1 MFPALKCILAACVA
15 AAVLGEAARA
25 ASYLLP
31 APGESIIGDLQQVA
45 ASETDTLVEISRR
58 HGLGY
63 EELVLANPGV
73 DRWLPG
79 AGTSVLLPTRYIL
92 PRAPRVGIVVNIAE
106 MRLYYFAPAK
116 GKTPA
121 QVVTYPVGV
130 GRDDWKTP
138 ETATSISAKLTD
150 PAWYPPRAIRKEH
163 AARGDHLPAIVPAGP
178 NNPLGRHVLK
188 LAIGGGYYIHGTSQ
202 MYGIGMPV
210 THGCLRLYP
219 EDVEELFKQVPVGTP
234 VRIVNQPYKSAWR
247 GGVLYIEAHPD
258 VAHDDP
264 PDFKGLDTYLRAA
277 LRRRQSYPVDWPG
290 VQGVALHP
298 RGVPMPVPIIIDA
311 TRG

>member
-1 MFPALKCILAACVA
+1 MFLAPKLILAALLA
-15 AAVLGEAARA
+15 AGIFSKPSHA
-25 ASYLLP
+25 ASYPLP
-31 APGESIIGDLQQVA
+31 PPGESIIGELQQVA
-45 ASETDTLVEISRR
+45 ASETDTLVEMSRR

-79 AGTSVLLPTRYIL
+79 AGTTVLLPTRYIL
-92 PRAPRVGIVVNIAE
+92 PQAPREGIVVNIAE
-106 MRLYYFAPAK
+106 MRLYYFAPAQ

-121 QVVTYPVGV
+121 RIVTFPVGV

-138 ETATSISAKLTD
+138 ETATRVSAKLTD
-150 PAWYPPRAIRKEH
+150 PAWFPPLTIRREH
-163 AARGDHLPAIVPAGP
+163 AARGDRLPAMVPAGP

-188 LAIGGGYYIHGTSQ
+188 LAIGGGYYIHGTSR

-210 THGCLRLYP
+210 THGCVRLYP
-219 EDVEELFKQVPVGTP
+219 EDVEQLFKQVPVGTP

-247 GGVLYIEAHPD
+247 ARVLYIEAHPD
-258 VAHDDP
+258 VAVDDP
-264 PDFKGLDTYLRAA
+264 PDFAGLESYLRAV

-298 RGVPMPVPIIIDA
+298 RGVPMPVPIVTEA